1 MACPNCYD
9 LGTAIVLTG
18 TFADPSNNPAD
29 PGSVILRV
37 LDPTGVETVATPTKV
52 SVGVYQYPI
61 DLSVPGVWFYRFEG
75 TAPVDTAMEANF
87 VVASSQF
94 ADAA

>member
-18 TFADPSNNPAD
+18 TFTDPSNNPAE
-29 PGSVILRV
+29 PGAVTLRV
-37 LDPTGVETVATPTKV
+37 LDPNGVEQVITPSQV
-52 SVGVYQYPI
+52 QAGVYQAAI
-61 DLSVPGVWFYRFEG
+61 DPLVPGVWFYRFEG
-75 TAPVDTAMEANF
+75 TAPVDAAMEANF

>member
-18 TFADPSNNPAD
+18 TFTDPSNNPAD
-29 PGSVILRV
+29 PGAVTVRV
-37 LDPTGVETVATPTKV
+37 LDPNGVETVMTPSKV
-52 SVGVYQYPI
+52 SIGVYQTPL
-61 DLSVPGVWFYRFEG
+61 DPAVPGVWYYRFEG
-75 TAPVDTAMEANF
+75 STPVDTASEANF
-87 VVASSQF
+87 VVASSPF

>member
-18 TFADPSNNPAD
+18 NFADASGTPAD
-29 PGSVILRV
+29 PGAVTLRV
-37 LDPTGVETVATPTKV
+37 LDPNGVEQVITPSKIST
-52 SVGVYQYPI
+52 GVYQAPLDPLI
-61 DLSVPGVWFYRFEG
+61 PGVWFYRFEG
-75 TAPVDTAMEANF
+75 ASPVDTAAEANF
-87 VVASSQF
+87 VVAGSQF

>member
-1 MACPNCYD
+1 MGCPNCYD

-18 TFADPSNNPAD
+18 NFADPTGKPAD
-29 PGSVILRV
+29 PGEVTVRI
-37 LDPTGVETVATPTKV
+37 LDPDGNESSMTPSKIDT
-52 SVGVYQYPI
+52 GVYQVALDP
-61 DLSVPGVWFYRFEG
+61 DVPGVWFYRFEG

-94 ADAA
+94 VDAA

>member
-9 LGTAIVLTG
+9 LGNAIVLTA
-18 TFADPSNNPAD
+18 TFADPNNNPAD
-29 PGSVILRV
+29 PGAVILRV
-37 LDPTGVETVATPTKV
+37 LDPNGVEQVITPSKT
-52 SVGVYQYPI
+52 STGVYQAPI
-61 DLSVPGVWFYRFEG
+61 DPLVPGVWYYRFEG
-75 TAPVDTAMEANF
+75 TSPVDSAMESNF

>member
-18 TFADPSNNPAD
+18 KFADTSNNPAD
-29 PGSVILRV
+29 PGMVTVRV
-37 LDPTGVETVATPTKV
+37 LDPNGVETVLTPSKID
-52 SVGVYQYPI
+52 VGIYQVPL
-61 DLSVPGVWFYRFEG
+61 DPLAPGVWFYRFEG
-75 TAPVDTAMEANF
+75 TSPVDTAMEANF

-94 ADAA
+94 EDAA